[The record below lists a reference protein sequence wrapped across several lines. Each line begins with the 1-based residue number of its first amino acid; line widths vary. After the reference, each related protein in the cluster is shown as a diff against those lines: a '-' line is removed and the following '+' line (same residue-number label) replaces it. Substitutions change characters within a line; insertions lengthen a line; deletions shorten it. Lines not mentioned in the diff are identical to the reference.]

1 MEAKRLKE
9 KCEMIYDFFDTPN
22 DCLNVRPCCFTEFFE
37 EVFNSNKEWKDIKL
51 ICETELNDAP
61 NDIDKIRTVFY
72 ESNKIAFAFGYVVGR
87 LLDPGDKKILLD
99 AEEAIKKVIREK
111 QLLLYIPRAKRA
123 A

>member
-1 MEAKRLKE
+1 METKKLKS

-22 DCLNVRPCCFTEFFE
+22 DCLNRGPCFTGFFE
-37 EVFNSNKEWKDIKL
+37 EALNSKKEWKDIKL

-61 NDIDKIRTVFY
+61 NDIDKIKTVFY

-87 LLDPGDKKILLD
+87 LLDPGDKEILD

-111 QLLLYIPRAKRA
+111 QLLLYIPREKKA